1 MKYIRPCAVLGG
13 GLVVALS
20 GAVMLSLGMPFAI
33 GICRD
38 VIERTGG
45 WSVLVVLS
53 VLLSMM
59 FCGKGLSRLRRGDQR
74 RVSP

>member
-20 GAVMLSLGMPFAI
+20 GAVMLSGMPFAI

-38 VIERTGG
+38 VVERTGG
-45 WSVLVVLS
+45 WSVFA
-53 VLLSMM
+53 VLLLLLSIVL
-59 FCGKGLSRLRRGDQR
+59 CSKGLSRLRRGDQG
-74 RVSP
+74 RVLQ